1 MDMFYL
7 CDNFHLSFFLHE
19 AMVRLTLL
27 VVMLT
32 PASMF
37 MKLSRSFQIFFAP
50 IFTKDIILIVLFLVE
65 LQWLCG
71 LSWGSTLP
79 DELRPRRRLRP
90 GPGLRTPR
98 PNQQVGSGFGRNISL
113 PSLLKQFIHIFTYLN
128 SLTLQPL
135 QSLETKASFHVP
147 QIISV
152 SL

>member
-37 MKLSRSFQIFFAP
+37 MKLSRSFQIVFAP

-65 LQWLCG
+65 LQ
-71 LSWGSTLP
+71 
-79 DELRPRRRLRP
+79 
-90 GPGLRTPR
+90 
-98 PNQQVGSGFGRNISL
+98 
-113 PSLLKQFIHIFTYLN
+113 
-128 SLTLQPL
+128 
-135 QSLETKASFHVP
+135 
-147 QIISV
+147 
-152 SL
+152 